1 MLGSKKSDIASSGG
15 DTAES
20 ARLRLA
26 LSASGS
32 AVYEWAVGKDD
43 LAWSGDLAA
52 VFGPNHSANW
62 NTGRLFRAALT
73 PEVAKL
79 RENALA
85 SAERPDPFVIEYPV
99 EISGHCVIW
108 VEERGW
114 RQRDGRGTLTR
125 VVGIIRNV
133 TEAKR
138 VEARLRYLASFD
150 ELTGLHNR
158 MRLREAVAATIE
170 MLGNT
175 AGQSFGAYM
184 IVGIDHLSLIN
195 QAYGYETADQVIV
208 AIGQRITA
216 LLREGDVLGRS
227 AGNKFGIVLQNR
239 AQGEVTEF
247 ARRVREAVRTTIID
261 TPRGAVC
268 ATVSAGA
275 VTLPD
280 GAHTS
285 EEAMARAEEA
295 LDLAK
300 RSGRDSYRLYELS
313 AQRESLRRRLV
324 STADQVV
331 AALND
336 RRIVFAYQ
344 PILSSNN
351 LDYLL
356 SECLLRMI
364 QPDGQIITAGE
375 FVPLTERIGLISL
388 IDQRALELAID
399 TLKKHPTQRLSLN
412 VSGMTASDSGWL
424 EGFLAHLRA
433 NHEVANRL
441 TVELTETAALQDL
454 ETSAQF
460 MASLR
465 ALGCKVAIDDF
476 GAGYTS
482 FRNLQVFEIDMVKID
497 GSFVQGLATSAD
509 NQLFVRTLV
518 NLAKNFGVMVVAEC
532 VGNEEE
538 AAILRKF
545 GVDGFQ
551 GFHFGR
557 PEIEPDWL
565 LPRITSTP
573 ARQIA

>member
-1 MLGSKKSDIASSGG
+1 MLGSRKTDNASQGG
-15 DTAES
+15 ETADS

-26 LSASGS
+26 LSASES
-32 AVYEWAVGKDD
+32 AVYEWVAAGD
-43 LAWSGDLAA
+43 AMSWSGDLGS
-52 VFGPNHSANW
+52 VFGPDPVGPW
-62 NTGRLFRAALT
+62 TTGKAYCAAMTPEIVALRDAALDD
-73 PEVAKL
+73 A
-79 RENALA
+79 N
-85 SAERPDPFVIEYPV
+85 RPDPFVIEYPV
-99 EISGHCVIW
+99 ESIGRRVLW

-114 RQRDGRGTLTR
+114 RTRDAKGHLTR
-125 VVGIIRNV
+125 VVGVIRNV
-133 TEAKR
+133 TDSKR
-138 VEARLRYLASFD
+138 TEARLRYLASFD

-158 MRLREAVAATIE
+158 MRLREAVAGTIDSLQGEAT
-170 MLGNT
+170 
-175 AGQSFGAYM
+175 QVPGAYM
-184 IVGIDHLSLIN
+184 IVGIDHLGLIN

-208 AIGQRITA
+208 SIGQRITA
-216 LLREGDVLGRS
+216 LLRDGDVLGRS
-227 AGNKFGIVLQNR
+227 AGNKFGILLPQRTVEEL
-239 AQGEVTEF
+239 TEF

-275 VTLPD
+275 VMLPD
-280 GAHTS
+280 GARSS

-295 LDLAK
+295 LDMAK
-300 RSGRDSYRLYELS
+300 RSGRDSYRLYEVS
-313 AQRESLRRRLV
+313 AQRDSLRRRLV

-336 RRIVFAYQ
+336 RRIVLAYQ
-344 PILSSNN
+344 PILSSGN
-351 LDYLL
+351 LEYLL
-356 SECLLRMI
+356 SECLMRMI
-364 QPDGQIITAGE
+364 QPDGQIVTAGE
-375 FVPLTERIGLISL
+375 FVPLCERIGLISL

-399 TLKKHPTQRLSLN
+399 TLKKHPTQKLSLN

-433 NHEVANRL
+433 NQDVADRL
-441 TVELTETAALQDL
+441 TIELTETAALQDL

-460 MASLR
+460 MSNLR
-465 ALGCKVAIDDF
+465 RLGCKVAIDDF

-482 FRNLQVFEIDMVKID
+482 FRNLQVFEIDAVKID
-497 GSFVQGLATSAD
+497 GSFVQGLATSPD

-518 NLAKNFGVMVVAEC
+518 SLAKNFGVMVVAEC

-538 AAILRKF
+538 AEILRRM

-557 PEIEPDWL
+557 PEIEPDWIV
-565 LPRITSTP
+565 PNVTTV